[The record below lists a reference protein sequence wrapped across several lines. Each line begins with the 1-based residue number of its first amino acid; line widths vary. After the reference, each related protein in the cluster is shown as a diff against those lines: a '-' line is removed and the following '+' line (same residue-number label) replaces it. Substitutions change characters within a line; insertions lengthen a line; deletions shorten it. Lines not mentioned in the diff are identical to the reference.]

1 MKPNAE
7 YFMWTLF
14 WANTLRLPLLDH
26 PNFAI
31 IQINNLIHLFLSIP
45 RPETKQIFILA
56 HFTKFLY
63 TFMAIFSTF

>member
-1 MKPNAE
+1 MNT
-7 YFMWTLF
+7 FLGQ
-14 WANTLRLPLLDH
+14 NTLRLPLLDH
-26 PNFAI
+26 PNFVI

-63 TFMAIFSTF
+63 TFMAIFSIF